1 MSDFNSREF
10 GNRIKK
16 FREQKGIKL
25 EYLALKLGKTPA
37 TISRYESGEIVP
49 NAKDIHLMCD
59 VLGIYES
66 DLYNRDMEL
75 SNKENIKN
83 PFDSDTLYMYFN
95 SYNSR
100 KKIFEKDRWIIKI
113 LQKED
118 RCEVN
123 LINYHTNEIYSTGY
137 LLADNDV
144 AFLVMQNHKP
154 NRNRLDV
161 CEVIINVSGDKT
173 KPILGAYLGSSQ
185 QHEVSLRK
193 CYFSTKDIDFTDEM
207 LNNLKTKDYEMEKLK
222 GSYALYLD
230 IFNE

>member
-75 SNKENIKN
+75 SNKENI
-83 PFDSDTLYMYFN
+83 
-95 SYNSR
+95 R
-100 KKIFEKDRWIIKI
+100 
-113 LQKED
+113 
-118 RCEVN
+118 
-123 LINYHTNEIYSTGY
+123 
-137 LLADNDV
+137 
-144 AFLVMQNHKP
+144 
-154 NRNRLDV
+154 
-161 CEVIINVSGDKT
+161 
-173 KPILGAYLGSSQ
+173 
-185 QHEVSLRK
+185 
-193 CYFSTKDIDFTDEM
+193 
-207 LNNLKTKDYEMEKLK
+207 
-222 GSYALYLD
+222 
-230 IFNE
+230 